1 MQKNLRVAV
10 QIGSEIGIYRIGNVT
25 KIRKADEMGGGAC
38 ARRPRIAQARI
49 DTSKRKRLKREDW
62 QAATRV
68 MRARPRRQDA
78 L

>member
-1 MQKNLRVAV
+1 MQKNLRVAA
-10 QIGSEIGIYRIGNVT
+10 QIGSEIGIYRMGNAP
-25 KIRKADEMGGGAC
+25 KIRKADEMGGGVC
-38 ARRPRIAQARI
+38 AGRPRIAQARI

-62 QAATRV
+62 PAATRV